1 MELVA
6 VLKDALRP
14 AYRSLLATLHAG
26 SRCRCNLCGKS
37 FSRMKPPIG
46 VHSDGTTFKR
56 TDGGAGNCWKCNSYP
71 RVRAIWHWLE
81 NDFKIGQRFDLSLLH
96 IAPEEQLAQKLRIMP
111 GIHYTAVDKFTPGY
125 HYADYVMH
133 ADLLEL
139 PFQDE
144 TFDMVICNHVL
155 EHIKDDV
162 KAMAELY
169 RLLKPGGI
177 AIVMTPMDLSLEHSI
192 EEGPDEVLSDAEREK
207 RFGQYDHVRIYGMDY
222 FERLRQVGF
231 TVDRKKMPD
240 NVVNELELDAE
251 QDVVIATK
259 GPVEIL

>member
-1 MELVA
+1 
-6 VLKDALRP
+6 
-14 AYRSLLATLHAG
+14 
-26 SRCRCNLCGKS
+26 
-37 FSRMKPPIG
+37 
-46 VHSDGTTFKR
+46 
-56 TDGGAGNCWKCNSYP
+56 
-71 RVRAIWHWLE
+71 
-81 NDFKIGQRFDLSLLH
+81 
-96 IAPEEQLAQKLRIMP
+96 
-111 GIHYTAVDKFTPGY
+111 
-125 HYADYVMH
+125 MH
-133 ADLLEL
+133 ADILEM
-139 PFQDE
+139 PFSDE
-144 TFDMVICNHVL
+144 AFDIVICNHVL